1 MSDIEVKK
9 EIENTKASEEYAF
22 ELKKE
27 IARLTGYC
35 DAQEEILKN
44 YANIIKEQSELINK
58 LQGKENKFANNT
70 QELQEYILKEI
81 KNTTEEIT
89 EICKGTYISAIIK
102 AHTEKLIN
110 IISKHFYEYKK
121 RESITNAQSECTN
134 EIKEC

>member
-1 MSDIEVKK
+1 MSDIEVKR

-27 IARLTGYC
+27 IEKLTGYC
-35 DAQEEILKN
+35 DGQEAILKN

-70 QELQEYILKEI
+70 QELQENILKEI
-81 KNTTEEIT
+81 REIT
-89 EICKGTYISAIIK
+89 KEIEKICKGTLLNGLIK
-102 AHTEKLIN
+102 SNTEKLIN
-110 IISKHFYEYKK
+110 IICKHFYEYEK
-121 RESITNAQSECTN
+121 RESITSTQSEYIN